1 MVIDTSAVLAI
12 FQQEAECPVFARAIA
27 DAVRVWLCA
36 INYVECATVIESRH
50 GPRGKEWFDGFL
62 TDGHIDIA
70 PVDIDTA
77 NRARR
82 AYATFGKGRH
92 PAGLNLADV
101 FAYALAKSL
110 NEPLLFKGE
119 DFAKTDIASA
129 V

>member
-12 FQQEAECPVFARAIA
+12 FQQEAECIVFARTIA
-27 DAVRVWLCA
+27 DAIKVRLCA
-36 INYVECATVIESRH
+36 VNYVECATVIESRY
-50 GPRGKEWFDGFL
+50 GPKGKEWFDGFL
-62 TDGHIDIA
+62 TDSDIELA

-110 NEPLLFKGE
+110 NEPLLFKGG
-119 DFAKTDIASA
+119 DFAKTDIAAA